1 MGPTDR
7 RIAKLADYTKI
18 CLSTLG
24 SAKLTL
30 ALLKPLIDNKDLQ
43 QKHIAAD
50 AFIAHQHLANAL
62 LGSFLTEA
70 ISISEGKGRDQASLW
85 KIRQAIDS
93 PDIIQE
99 LQARWRRAYETIWDD
114 PDNLLDES
122 MMGSLRERDTK
133 SGLEDCHGL
142 IRLIQENYDHLCES
156 SLYRNSKAA
165 RDRILAHKD
174 TWRCMETNTWRAEWF
189 DRVGLRFSDAW
200 DLSERL
206 GKVSTDSHLLL
217 TSGSYVLDALD
228 QQAEHIAAR
237 FWRL

>member
-30 ALLKPLIDNKDLQ
+30 ALLKPLIESQDLQ
-43 QKHIAAD
+43 RKHITAD
-50 AFIAHQHLANAL
+50 AFIAHQHLANTL

-70 ISISEGKGRDQASLW
+70 ISISEGKGCTQASLW

-93 PDIIQE
+93 PDVIQE
-99 LQARWRRAYETIWDD
+99 LQTRWSSVYETIWDD
-114 PDNLLDES
+114 PDNLLDGS
-122 MMGSLRERDTK
+122 MMAKLRERDTK
-133 SGLEDCHGL
+133 KGLEDCYGL
-142 IRLIQENYDHLCES
+142 IKLIRANYDHLYKS

-165 RDRILAHKD
+165 RDKILAHKD
-174 TWRCMETNTWRAEWF
+174 TWRCMETNTWSAEWF

-200 DLSERL
+200 DLCERL

-228 QQAEHIAAR
+228 QQSEDIAMR
-237 FWRL
+237 FWRI